1 MVERLANRLAD
12 RIIAENNVSENMR
25 EWYIYSFLHIFET
38 SISVLYFTQ
47 RQDRRFS
54 L

>member
-25 EWYIYSFLHIFET
+25 EKNVKQPSMNHAGKGEII
-38 SISVLYFTQ
+38 
-47 RQDRRFS
+47 R
-54 L
+54 